1 MRMVW
6 MSLVSLALTFIVAA
20 VLAADLDMGALE
32 RGEVI
37 VEEVES
43 TLGIPGVRASFMV
56 LASRKTIWS
65 TLLDYD
71 NFPKF
76 FKGIDRLV
84 VLEQD
89 VKGARVEFWI
99 NAVVMHLHYIL
110 YRHYAVPGHLLT
122 WRRVSGDLE
131 EIQGSW
137 QIIDTDDPAKKLL
150 IYASYVDI
158 GFYPVT
164 WIIRQGAK
172 TKTEEMCNRLRQ
184 WLEKQN

>member
-6 MSLVSLALTFIVAA
+6 ISLVSLVLTLSFSAALAT
-20 VLAADLDMGALE
+20 DLDRGALE

-37 VEEVES
+37 VEEVRS
-43 TLGIPGVRASFMV
+43 TSGIPGVRASFVV
-56 LASRKTIWS
+56 LASRETIWA

-89 VKGARVEFWI
+89 VDGARVEFWI
-99 NAVVMHLHYIL
+99 NAVLVDLHYIL
-110 YRHYAVPGHLLT
+110 YRHYVEPGHRLT
-122 WRRVSGDLE
+122 WRRVSGDLK

-158 GFYPVT
+158 GFSPVT

-172 TKTEEMCNRLRQ
+172 TKAEEMCHRLRQ
-184 WLEKQN
+184 WLENQK

>member
-1 MRMVW
+1 MRMVLI
-6 MSLVSLALTFIVAA
+6 SLVSLALTVFSAA
-20 VLAADLDMGALE
+20 ALAADLDRDALE

-56 LASRKTIWS
+56 LASRETIWT

-76 FKGIDRLV
+76 FQGIDRLV

-89 VKGARVEFWI
+89 VSGARVEFWI
-99 NAVVMHLHYIL
+99 NAVLMDLHYIL
-110 YRHYAVPGHLLT
+110 YRHYAEPGHRLT
-122 WRRVSGDLE
+122 WKRVSGDLK

-137 QIIDTDDPAKKLL
+137 LIMDTDDPAKKLL
-150 IYASYVDI
+150 VYASYVDI
-158 GFYPVT
+158 GFTPVT

-172 TKTEEMCNRLRQ
+172 MKAEEMCNRLRQ
-184 WLEKQN
+184 WLENQN